1 MTNLEEINL
10 IQGNLINYKEILNKV
25 PAIIYI
31 NEYTKRGDSK
41 SLRNVWSNQYACDF
55 IGYTRE
61 EITEM
66 GFDFFVKTLHPDD
79 LEIISKTI
87 ELSLAHQPGQVF
99 TFMHR
104 MVPKGK
110 TDYYWL
116 YGNGMTLEVFKD
128 GSSKKSLSVVLEIKQ
143 VMHTENQLTAAL
155 KEIEYLKNALSLKL
169 LTKREKEMLGF
180 ITKGL
185 TDKEIGAALCIS
197 QATSKTHRNNLIK
210 KLHVKNTASLASFAA
225 RCGIY

>member
-1 MTNLEEINL
+1 MSNLEKINL
-10 IQGNLINYKEILNKV
+10 TQREPINYEEILNKV
-25 PAIIYI
+25 PAIIYL
-31 NEYTKRGDSK
+31 NEYTKRGDPK
-41 SLRNVWSNQYACDF
+41 SLRNVWRNQYAQDF
-55 IGYTRE
+55 IGYTQE
-61 EITEM
+61 EIAKM

-87 ELSLAHQPGQVF
+87 ELSLSHQPGQVF

-104 MVPKGK
+104 MAPKGN
-110 TDYYWL
+110 TEYYWL
-116 YGNGMTLEVFKD
+116 YGNGITIEIFND
-128 GSSKKSLSVVLEIKQ
+128 GSPKKSLCVVLDIKQ
-143 VMHTENQLTAAL
+143 AMHTENQLITAL
-155 KEIEYLKNALSLKL
+155 KEIEYLKNELSLKQ

-185 TDKEIGAALCIS
+185 TDKEIGATLCIS

-210 KLHVKNTASLASFAA
+210 KLHLKNTASLASFGT